1 MSSNVVI
8 ETAGLTRLF
17 GDLPA
22 VQDLT
27 LSIRRGEVFG
37 FLGPNGS
44 GKTTTIRMLLGLIR
58 PTRGD
63 ATVLGCDVRAA
74 SHCIRER
81 TGALLEEDGLYER
94 LSAQANLD
102 YFARIYHLDRK
113 WRDKRIHELLGTMGL
128 ADRGASSKDEQVG
141 RWSKGMKRRLA
152 MARALIHDPELV
164 FLDEPLSGLDPAG
177 ARDLRA
183 VIRRMAEEGRTVF
196 LTTHNLGEAER
207 LCSRVGVI
215 HRGRLVALGTSDEI
229 RGRMSRPTVC
239 IGAENV
245 DPRVVDEIR
254 AMSFVGTVRMEDGQL
269 VVELDHLRRAG
280 DLVRRLVESGAEV
293 WKAAPQERS
302 LEEVFLELVADEK
315 KT

>member
-1 MSSNVVI
+1 MCSDVVI
-8 ETAGLTRLF
+8 ETVGLTRVF
-17 GDLPA
+17 GDRPA

-27 LSIRRGEVFG
+27 LSLRRGEVFG

-63 ATVLGCDVRAA
+63 ATVLGYDVRSA

-102 YFARIYHLDRK
+102 YFARIYHVDREV
-113 WRDKRIHELLGTMGL
+113 RDKRIPELLETMGL
-128 ADRGASSKDEQVG
+128 ADRGASLEEERVG
-141 RWSKGMKRRLA
+141 KWSKGMKRRLA

-164 FLDEPLSGLDPAG
+164 FLDEPLSGLDPTG

-183 VIRRMAEEGRTVF
+183 LIQTMAEKGKTVF

-215 HRGRLVALGTSDEI
+215 HRGRLVALGTAEEI

-239 IGAENV
+239 IGAEGV
-245 DPRVVDEIR
+245 APRMMEEIR
-254 AMSFVGTVRMEDGQL
+254 AMPFVGTVHMEDGEL
-269 VVELDHLRRAG
+269 VVELDHPRQAR
-280 DLVRRLVESGAEV
+280 DLVRLLVESGAEV
-293 WKAAPQERS
+293 WKVASQERS

-315 KT
+315 NV